1 MADSLSGAAFF
12 QSPQPASTKEQ
23 EMTKFNVS
31 YDVESNELQGK
42 TVLVFLKPQNPQRN
56 YLIHAWQVLTGSA
69 GATES
74 FNYEALISTDVSS
87 RGVNDNL
94 IVSGRQ
100 AISPGQ
106 LLSAVSP
113 EGLSPQLQTAA
124 TSLAQTKLTPQQCGV
139 INQTNPYNQFDSNWY
154 VNGKPV
160 VTMPY
165 VDTNMTVSFE
175 YLPNFYFM
183 VATPPMIGQT
193 YIVQNFSDMT
203 QYVMPITATE
213 VNVSLTRNQG
223 LWTFDF
229 DAK

>member
-1 MADSLSGAAFF
+1 MA
-12 QSPQPASTKEQ
+12 
-23 EMTKFNVS
+23 TKFNVI
-31 YDVESNELQGK
+31 YDVGSDELQGK

-74 FNYEALISTDVSS
+74 FGYEANISTDVTSI
-87 RGVNDNL
+87 GVNDNK

-100 AISPGQ
+100 PLLPGQ

-113 EGLSPQLQTAA
+113 SGLSPKLQPAA
-124 TSLAQTKLTPQQCGV
+124 TSVAQTKLTPQQCGV
-139 INQTNPYNQFDSNWY
+139 INQTNPYTQFDSNWY
-154 VNGKPV
+154 VNDKPV

-183 VATPPMIGQT
+183 VATPPMVGQT

-213 VNVSLTRNQG
+213 VNVTLTRNQG

-229 DAK
+229 AAQ

>member
-1 MADSLSGAAFF
+1 MA
-12 QSPQPASTKEQ
+12 
-23 EMTKFNVS
+23 TKFNVI
-31 YDVESNELQGK
+31 YDVGSDELQGK

-74 FNYEALISTDVSS
+74 FGYEANISTDVTSI
-87 RGVNDNL
+87 GVNDNK

-100 AISPGQ
+100 PLLPGQ

-113 EGLSPQLQTAA
+113 SGLSPKLQPAA
-124 TSLAQTKLTPQQCGV
+124 TSVAQTKLTPQQCGV
-139 INQTNPYNQFDSNWY
+139 INQTNPYTQFDSNWY
-154 VNGKPV
+154 VNEKPV

-183 VATPPMIGQT
+183 VATPPMVGQT

-213 VNVSLTRNQG
+213 VNVTLTRNQG

-229 DAK
+229 AAQ

>member
-1 MADSLSGAAFF
+1 M
-12 QSPQPASTKEQ
+12 T
-23 EMTKFNVS
+23 TKFNVTM
-31 YDVESNELQGK
+31 DVEDMQGK

-56 YLIHAWQVLTGSA
+56 YMIHAWQVLTGSA

-74 FNYEALISTDVSS
+74 FQYEATISTDVTSV
-87 RGVNDNL
+87 GVNDNT

-100 AISPGQ
+100 PIQPGQ
-106 LLSAVSP
+106 LLTAVSP
-113 EGLSPQLQTAA
+113 NGLSPMLQQAP
-124 TSLAQTKLTPQQCGV
+124 TSLGQTKLTPQQCGV
-139 INQTNPYNQFDSNWY
+139 INQTNPFIQFNSNWY
-154 VNGKPV
+154 VNNKPV

-165 VDTNMTVSFE
+165 VDANMTVSFE

-183 VATPPMIGQT
+183 VASPPLIGQT

-213 VNVSLTRNQG
+213 VDVTLTRNQG

>member
-1 MADSLSGAAFF
+1 MA
-12 QSPQPASTKEQ
+12 
-23 EMTKFNVS
+23 TKFNVNYNVAS
-31 YDVESNELQGK
+31 DELQGK

-56 YLIHAWQVLTGSA
+56 YQIHAWQVLTGSA

-74 FNYEALISTDVSS
+74 FGYEANISTDVTSI
-87 RGVNDNL
+87 GVNDNK

-100 AISPGQ
+100 ALLPGQ

-113 EGLSPQLQTAA
+113 SGLSPKLQPAA

-139 INQTNPYNQFDSNWY
+139 INQTNPYTQFDSNWY
-154 VNGKPV
+154 VNDKPV

-183 VATPPMIGQT
+183 VATPPMVGQT

-213 VNVSLTRNQG
+213 VNVTLTRNQG

-229 DAK
+229 DAQ

>member
-1 MADSLSGAAFF
+1 MAT
-12 QSPQPASTKEQ
+12 Q
-23 EMTKFNVS
+23 FNVKM
-31 YDVESNELQGK
+31 DVEDMQGK

-56 YLIHAWQVLTGSA
+56 YMIHAWQVLTGSA

-74 FNYEALISTDVSS
+74 FMYEAIISTDVTST
-87 RGVNDNL
+87 GVNNNT
-94 IVSGRQ
+94 IISGRQ
-100 AISPGQ
+100 TVQPGQ

-113 EGLSPQLQTAA
+113 NSLSPMLQQAP
-124 TSLAQTKLTPQQCGV
+124 TSLAQSKLTPQQCGV
-139 INQTNPYNQFDSNWY
+139 INQTNPFIQFNSNWY
-154 VNGKPV
+154 VNNKPV

-165 VDTNMTVSFE
+165 VDSNMTVSFE

-183 VATPPMIGQT
+183 VASPPLVGQT

-213 VNVSLTRNQG
+213 VDVTLTKVQG

>member
-1 MADSLSGAAFF
+1 MA
-12 QSPQPASTKEQ
+12 
-23 EMTKFNVS
+23 TKFNVH
-31 YDVESNELQGK
+31 YNVESNELQGK

-56 YLIHAWQVLTGSA
+56 YQIHAWQVLTGSA

-74 FNYEALISTDVSS
+74 FDYEALISTDVTST
-87 RGVNDNL
+87 GVNNNQ
-94 IVSGRQ
+94 IISGRQ
-100 AISPGQ
+100 GIAPGQ

-113 EGLSPQLQTAA
+113 SGLSPLLQPAA

-139 INQTNPYNQFDSNWY
+139 INQTNPYTQFDSNWY
-154 VNGKPV
+154 VNDKPV

-183 VATPPMIGQT
+183 VATPPMVGQT

-213 VNVSLTRNQG
+213 VDINLSRNQG

-229 DAK
+229 NAK